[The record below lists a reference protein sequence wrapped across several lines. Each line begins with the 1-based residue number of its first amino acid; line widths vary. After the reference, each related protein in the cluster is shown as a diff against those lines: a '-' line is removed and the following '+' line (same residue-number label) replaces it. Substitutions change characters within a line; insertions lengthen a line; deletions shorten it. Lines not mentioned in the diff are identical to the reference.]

1 MPLARVPAYAPQRA
15 PNWHQIAGLLAIRAL
30 QLKVLHLS
38 RRGVGAFASII
49 GTAIADPGRRNGG
62 WLVQRKI
69 DLSVYFITDP
79 VLCAER
85 GIVETAIAAVAGGAT
100 VVQLRDPTGK
110 GRAMLD
116 TARALIAALR
126 PRGVP
131 VIINDRIDIAL
142 ASGADGA
149 HIGQLDLPVA
159 DARALLGPNA
169 ILGLSTTNA
178 SQAAAAPVPDLD
190 YLGCG
195 PVYGPGVK
203 SDANPV
209 IGLAGL
215 RSAVAASRLPVVAI
229 GGIGLDTA
237 AACVSAG
244 AAGVAVVSAIAA
256 ASDPARAAAALRA
269 SMDEVRRQGARA

>member
-1 MPLARVPAYAPQRA
+1 M
-15 PNWHQIAGLLAIRAL
+15 
-30 QLKVLHLS
+30 
-38 RRGVGAFASII
+38 
-49 GTAIADPGRRNGG
+49 
-62 WLVQRKI
+62 QRKI

-79 VLCAER
+79 VLCARR
-85 GIVETAIAAVAGGAT
+85 GIVETAMGAVAGGAT
-100 VVQLRDPTGK
+100 VVQLRDPHGK

-126 PRGVP
+126 PRGIP

-142 ASGADGA
+142 AASADGA
-149 HIGQLDLPVA
+149 HIGQLDMPFP

-178 SQAAAAPVPDLD
+178 AQTAAAPVADLD

-209 IGLAGL
+209 IGLSGL
-215 RSAVAASRLPVVAI
+215 RAAIAASRLPVVAI

-237 AACVSAG
+237 AACIAAG
-244 AAGVAVVSAIAA
+244 AAGVAVVSAIASAADPSHA
-256 ASDPARAAAALRA
+256 ASILRA
-269 SMDEVRRQGARA
+269 SVEEARRQGARA